1 MIVRNNGAG
10 MVLMLLTFAARG
22 ELKDYIKG
30 ERTFDAFWEGFD
42 VVAKKI
48 VTTGFNPKSVTYPAT
63 FTFKDLTIRLD
74 EPYTLNS
81 VMGMH
86 HGGTVFD
93 YEVPLIDQKKNK
105 TMIKTAKLMDGVVME
120 TPLCLIL
127 SAQLKK
133 AFAVER
139 QRLSYDSWTMAGKL
153 RSQQMIDSV
162 DAELLNF
169 KNHPAISFM
178 FPETIFS
185 LQNGKIIVSS
195 LNDTPWLNGVT
206 RRTKGDITPVNTAL
220 ISDFLTKAV
229 DMYKGIYG
237 FTGTIDELRSQLL
250 GYGVAVIIPE
260 DWLEVSDVAVLNGEM
275 TQEFR
280 YYLETYPEQ
289 ILATFPF
296 YIRHTYGGLDLTG
309 SELAA
314 VMYDFTRVINK
325 FTNKSVKY
333 RAEDQFSSIYEL
345 VSVIMKGI
353 GAPLSL
359 IDISDF
365 IIYHNMR
372 LNAIRF
378 DYKDGPTDLTVA
390 EYNVIRNI
398 MKYLA
403 SNSRQTNMGGTL
415 SKTSEGYL
423 QLTIGTRIFR
433 FEVKV
438 GDHIVNKNEIIDCLL
453 SSRTLGY
460 KAVEM
465 LECIE
470 GLYLACLDSTV
481 KPGDLY
487 NKVENKYRY
496 TIPVAYLN
504 NQVHPGFVVPDFNIY
519 VPGV

>member
-1 MIVRNNGAG
+1 MIIKNNGAG
-10 MVLMLLTFAARG
+10 MVLMLLSFAARG

-30 ERTFDAFWEGFD
+30 ERTFDAFWEGFE

-48 VTTGFNPKSVTYPAT
+48 VATGFNPKSVTYPAT

-81 VMGMH
+81 VMAMH
-86 HGGTVFD
+86 HGGTVLD
-93 YEVPLIDQKKNK
+93 YEVPLIDQKKHK
-105 TMIKTAKLMDGVVME
+105 SIIKTAKLMDGVVLE

-139 QRLSYDSWTMAGKL
+139 QRLSYDTWTMAGRL

-195 LNDTPWLNGVT
+195 LNDTPWLNGII
-206 RRTKGDITPVNTAL
+206 RRSKEEISAANVAL
-220 ISDFLTKAV
+220 INDFLIKAV
-229 DMYKGIYG
+229 DLYKGIYG
-237 FTGTIDELRSQLL
+237 FTGTVDELRSQLL
-250 GYGVAVIIPE
+250 GYGVTVILPV
-260 DWLEVSDVAVLNGEM
+260 DWLEISDVAVLNGEM
-275 TQEFR
+275 TSEFR
-280 YYLETYPEQ
+280 YYLETFPEQ

-296 YIRHTYGGLDLTG
+296 YIRHTYGGLDLSG
-309 SELAA
+309 SELGA

-345 VSVIMKGI
+345 VGVIMNGI
-353 GAPLSL
+353 GAPMKL

-365 IIYHNMR
+365 IIYHNIR
-372 LNAIRF
+372 LNSIRF
-378 DYKDGPTDLTVA
+378 DYKDGPTDLTVN
-390 EYNVIRNI
+390 EYNIIRNI
-398 MKYLA
+398 MKYLS

-438 GDHIVNKNEIIDCLL
+438 GQHIVNKDEIIDCLL

-460 KAVEM
+460 RAIEM

-470 GLYLACLDSTV
+470 GLYLACLDSSI

-487 NKVENKYRY
+487 NKVENKYKY